1 MLQKWVWLFI
11 EHITELANNVI
22 VFESR
27 LIKDVG
33 NNCLM
38 SIGGTDFQITQKDPA
53 TRGNAFASHK
63 YAGKSAHRYEL
74 GINILAG
81 NLVWVSGPYPAGK
94 WNDIKFF

>member
-1 MLQKWVWLFI
+1 MWSHVAIGIYSPPPSPAAAVHQ
-11 EHITELANNVI
+11 I

-33 NNCLM
+33 NDCLM

-63 YAGKSAHRYEL
+63 YAGESAHRYEL
-74 GINILAG
+74 GIDILAG
-81 NLVWVSGPYPAGK
+81 NLVWVSIPV
-94 WNDIKFF
+94 FLVLE